1 MTSMP
6 MPAHTMA
13 AMMVVMMLP
22 SSMLMLWRHHRA
34 GGRLTALVGVGYLVV
49 WSALGAATVPL
60 GIAMTAMARAVP
72 TMVGVV
78 VAIAGALQLTTW
90 KTRRLACCR
99 HDDARPR
106 HFGAALRLGVRLGVH
121 CGQCCAN
128 LMAVVLVLGVADVRA
143 MAVAS
148 MVIAAER
155 LGAAGERIA
164 RVTGA
169 VAVCAGLALV
179 VRAHAGA
186 GDAPRAARALPT
198 HGIRAGGLAF
208 ASSR

>member
-1 MTSMP
+1 MTPMP
-6 MPAHTMA
+6 MPAHAMA
-13 AMMVVMMLP
+13 AMMAAMMLP

-34 GGRLTALVGVGYLVV
+34 GGRLTAVVGIGYFAA

-60 GIAMTAMARAVP
+60 GIATTAMARAVP

-78 VAIAGALQLTTW
+78 VAIAGALQLTRW

-99 HDDARPR
+99 HHDARPR
-106 HFGAALRLGVRLGVH
+106 HFGAALRLGVRLGLQ
-121 CGQCCAN
+121 CAGCCAN

-148 MVIAAER
+148 VVIAAER
-155 LGAAGERIA
+155 LGTAGERVA

-169 VAVCAGLALV
+169 VLVGLGLIV
-179 VRAHAGA
+179 
-186 GDAPRAARALPT
+186 
-198 HGIRAGGLAF
+198 IRP
-208 ASSR
+208 